1 MFNPPHLWFHRFLM
15 RAVIQRVMEAKVT
28 IAGMIKSAIQQGL
41 VVLLAVE
48 EADTAEDIE
57 WLSGK
62 IVRLRIFN
70 DEQGVM
76 NRSVQEAQEDVLLIS
91 QFTLFAST
99 KKGNRP
105 SYSRSARPEIAVPLY
120 EQFIERLTQD
130 LGRPIYTGEFGAHML
145 LSLSNDGPVTIII
158 DSKTR
163 E

>member
-1 MFNPPHLWFHRFLM
+1 M
-15 RAVIQRVMEAKVT
+15 RAVIQRVSSASVT
-28 IAGMIKSAIQQGL
+28 IGGAIKASIKAGL
-41 VVLLAVE
+41 LVLLAVE

-62 IVRLRIFN
+62 IVRLRIFD
-70 DEQGVM
+70 DENGVM
-76 NRSVQEAQEDVLLIS
+76 NRSVQEVGGDILLIS

-120 EQFIERLTQD
+120 DQFVARLAQD
-130 LGRPIYTGEFGAHML
+130 LGRPVQTGEFGAHMEV
-145 LSLSNDGPVTIII
+145 SLVNDGPVTIII
-158 DSKTR
+158 DSRQR